1 MPVKASYCDAW
12 YDACKDEYFAWGAGG
27 SYWDIPKFTADSYK
41 GTGAAK
47 TKTAYTSCSKF
58 SDTYKNGT
66 MVAEVMWGGAFT
78 YEKDESKAYV
88 MTFPD
93 GTANPNNALFTDME
107 YPRECAGHEVNLTHP
122 GVDVITGNRVSYSE
136 VACPMDWH
144 KAANAG
150 VSDRSSRGTLTCD
163 SGLNSAKTELVSGTK
178 CKASGTTCPATCK
191 TLLDEVEVECF
202 GMEFTYTPVG
212 GTETYGKWNTDKLA
226 WYNIADAERV
236 KAKKEDACDAIIDQY
251 ILAATPSPAGM
262 IRAPLMAIMGF
273 VVAAL
278 LVIA

>member
-1 MPVKASYCDAW
+1 MPVKASYWDAW
-12 YDACKDEYFAWGAGG
+12 YDACKNQYFAWGPGG
-27 SYWDIPKFTADSYK
+27 GYWDLPKFTTDSYK
-41 GTGAAK
+41 GTGHRGQR
-47 TKTAYTSCSKF
+47 TAYTSCEKF

-66 MVAEVMWGGAFT
+66 MVAELMWGGAFT

-93 GTANPNNALFTDME
+93 GTANPNNALFTDKE

-122 GVDVITGNRVSYSE
+122 GVDIITGNRVSYSE
-136 VACPMDWH
+136 VACPSDWH
-144 KAANAG
+144 KAANSG
-150 VSDRSSRGTLTCD
+150 ISERSSRGTLICD
-163 SGLNSAKTELVSGTK
+163 SDLNTAKTELVSGTK

-191 TLLDEVEVECF
+191 ALLDEVEVECF

-226 WYNIADAERV
+226 WYDIADAERV
-236 KAKKEDACDAIIDQY
+236 KANKTDACDAIIDQY

>member
-1 MPVKASYCDAW
+1 M
-12 YDACKDEYFAWGAGG
+12 
-27 SYWDIPKFTADSYK
+27 
-41 GTGAAK
+41 
-47 TKTAYTSCSKF
+47 
-58 SDTYKNGT
+58 
-66 MVAEVMWGGAFT
+66 
-78 YEKDESKAYV
+78 
-88 MTFPD
+88 
-93 GTANPNNALFTDME
+93 
-107 YPRECAGHEVNLTHP
+107 
-122 GVDVITGNRVSYSE
+122 SYSD
-136 VACPMDWH
+136 VACPIDWH
-144 KAANAG
+144 KLPNAG

-163 SGLNSAKTELVSGTK
+163 SGLNSVKQELVSGTK

-191 TLLDEVEVECF
+191 TLLDDVEVECF

-226 WYNIADAERV
+226 WYNAADAERV

-251 ILAATPSPAGM
+251 ILAAPSPAATPSPAGI